1 MRNIYCRLVKRSLG
15 QTEEVWVLRGIVALF
30 AVLCIL
36 FNLFVPGTII
46 EYFLIM
52 LTFGS
57 SLIWPVL
64 FGLFREKFPWINGA
78 GCFWGSILG
87 FVTAFIWAIV
97 FQNPFDLEPIFP
109 TLTVSLI
116 SNIVI
121 SLMTRNIRNRNE
133 KDERNSDVWNSNLR
147 SRNNGERQVIH
158 GQGRMDEKA
167 AQCVMDGDEDG
178 AYRVWPSSISEAG
191 LDPVEMIEEG
201 LPKASEAW

>member
-15 QTEEVWVLRGIVALF
+15 QTEEVWVLRGIVGLF

-36 FNLFVPGTII
+36 FNLFVPGTVI

-121 SLMTRNIRNRNE
+121 SLMTQNTR
-133 KDERNSDVWNSNLR
+133 K
-147 SRNNGERQVIH
+147 
-158 GQGRMDEKA
+158 
-167 AQCVMDGDEDG
+167 
-178 AYRVWPSSISEAG
+178 
-191 LDPVEMIEEG
+191 EMEEG
-201 LPKASEAW
+201 